1 MLSRKSLNLLRRMS
15 VKEKEELLGMEK
27 ERFYWRLVAKGF
39 SQVDIINYNDIISPS
54 KTLLDKDFS
63 VKYKLI

>member
-1 MLSRKSLNLLRRMS
+1 MS